1 MRNKIIIG
9 IILIVAFI
17 LLKGGVKSC
26 SNDKTEP
33 EKQSTKKEAYSDGT
47 YAAEVEYYNPNTGTR
62 NTYTL
67 NVEVKNNKLTL
78 IQWPQGGW
86 LDDSHFYPEELDNN
100 GKCSFKS
107 DAGYRYT
114 VTITGSETSYPD
126 KVKVSKS
133 YEDNYEEE
141 SDQVDPMKCP
151 NCDNWK
157 YSDKDLCGRCESAIT
172 CQMCGGKKEEKD
184 RMCYDCTEKAKICP
198 LCHESTR
205 DGYSSGACDNCKQRN
220 GY

>member
-9 IILIVAFI
+9 ILLIIAFI
-17 LLKGGVKSC
+17 LLKGCVKSC
-26 SNDKTEP
+26 SNDNIEP
-33 EKQSTKKEAYSDGT
+33 EKQSIKKEAYSDGT

-67 NVEVKNNKLTL
+67 NVEVENNKLIL

-86 LDDSHFYPEELDNN
+86 LDNSHFYAEELNSD

-107 DAGYRYT
+107 DAGYQYN
-114 VTITGSETSYPD
+114 VIITGAETSYPD
-126 KVKVSKS
+126 KIKVSES

-141 SDQVDPMKCP
+141 SQDEDAMKCP

-157 YSDKDLCGRCESAIT
+157 YPDEELCGQCKSAIT
-172 CQMCGGKKEEKD
+172 CQMCGNKKEEKD
-184 RMCYDCTEKAKICP
+184 KMCYDCTEKGKVCP
-198 LCHESTR
+198 LCHKYDPARTR
-205 DGYSSGACDNCKQRN
+205 LYGVCDECK
-220 GY
+220 